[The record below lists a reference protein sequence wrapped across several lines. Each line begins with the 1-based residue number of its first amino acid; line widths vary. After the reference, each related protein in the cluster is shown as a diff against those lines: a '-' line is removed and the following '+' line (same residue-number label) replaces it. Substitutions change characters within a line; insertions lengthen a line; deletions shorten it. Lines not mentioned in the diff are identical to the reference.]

1 MIKPRN
7 NVSRVTTFKTI
18 QIPECPS
25 LSNKHAQTL
34 AGCQQQRLY
43 KDFCAVNSK
52 VIQGG
57 QQKMRPLWELHYL
70 SGFLCKDSTIYKDWS
85 FLPAGDTETWAVF
98 HAVAPLS
105 VPPLN
110 STSLHQSLCCCTTT
124 NLQNLK
130 ASTWEEL
137 SWKNAFQ
144 SMHVNLTVYFALSLV
159 ECHPRHLM
167 WDPTCRL
174 YFETMLPTI
183 AQGFPTVNRNK

>member
-1 MIKPRN
+1 MIKHRD

-18 QIPECPS
+18 HISECPS

-57 QQKMRPLWELHYL
+57 QQKIRPLWELHYL
-70 SGFLCKDSTIYKDWS
+70 SGFLCKDSTIYKEWS

-105 VPPLN
+105 VPPPN

-137 SWKNAFQ
+137 YWKMRFNQCMWSWRFILPCHWLNVTHDISCEIPRVVYILKQCFQ
-144 SMHVNLTVYFALSLV
+144 PLRKVS
-159 ECHPRHLM
+159 PR
-167 WDPTCRL
+167 
-174 YFETMLPTI
+174 
-183 AQGFPTVNRNK
+183 

>member
-1 MIKPRN
+1 MLGILRWFRGVNK
-7 NVSRVTTFKTI
+7 KWG
-18 QIPECPS
+18 
-25 LSNKHAQTL
+25 LSENCIILVVFFARTAQYT
-34 AGCQQQRLY
+34 
-43 KDFCAVNSK
+43 K
-52 VIQGG
+52 
-57 QQKMRPLWELHYL
+57 
-70 SGFLCKDSTIYKDWS
+70 WS

-144 SMHVNLTVYFALSLV
+144 SMHVKLTVYFALSLV

-174 YFETMLPTI
+174 YFETILPTI

>member
-1 MIKPRN
+1 MKLMIKHRD

-18 QIPECPS
+18 HISECPS
-25 LSNKHAQTL
+25 LSNKHTQTL

-57 QQKMRPLWELHYL
+57 QQKIRPLWELHYL
-70 SGFLCKDSTIYKDWS
+70 SGFLCKDSTIYKEWS

-105 VPPLN
+105 VPPPN

-137 SWKNAFQ
+137 YWKMRFNQ
-144 SMHVNLTVYFALSLV
+144 CM
-159 ECHPRHLM
+159 
-167 WDPTCRL
+167 
-174 YFETMLPTI
+174 
-183 AQGFPTVNRNK
+183 